1 MVVPFLDLKREY
13 LVIKKEIEE
22 KIFTVLEKGEYCY
35 GEETE
40 KFEKLFGKLVACR
53 YCFGVSSGT
62 DSLMIALKALGVKAG
77 DKIITT
83 PFTFIATAEAIVNV
97 GAQPVFVDIEAQ
109 TMNIDLSQIEK
120 VIDKKTKG
128 IIPVHLYGVPVN
140 MDPLLKIAS
149 KYHLVVIEDAAH
161 AEGSLYKGK
170 PVGSLGDIGC
180 FSLYPSKSFGAYG
193 NAGVVTTN
201 KKSLAYQIKM
211 ISNHG
216 RDKDKNIHQVIGYTG
231 TIDNLQ
237 AAILNVKLK
246 YFHQRA
252 KRKKMIA
259 RKYNRAF
266 AKLPLQI
273 QEVPLYCDPSFYVYT
288 IRFSK
293 RNRLKEFLTQNG
305 IGIGIYYPLPLH
317 FQPSLKFLGY
327 KKGDFPVAEKT
338 ADSVLSLPLFP
349 EMTDREIEYVI
360 RKVKDFFRS

>member
-1 MVVPFLDLKREY
+1 VRVPFLDLKREY
-13 LVIKKEIEE
+13 KQIKKEVL
-22 KIFTVLEKGEYCY
+22 KKFLTVLDKGEYCY

-109 TMNIDLSQIEK
+109 MMNIDLSQIEK

-128 IIPVHLYGVPVN
+128 IIPVHLYGVLVN
-140 MDPLLKIAS
+140 MDSLLKIAS

-170 PVGSLGDIGC
+170 PAGSLGDIGC

-201 KKSLAYQIKM
+201 KKSLAHQIKM

-216 RDKDKNIHQVIGYTG
+216 RDRDKNIHQVIGYTG

-237 AAILNVKLK
+237 SAVLNIKLK
-246 YFHQRA
+246 YFSQNIR
-252 KRKKMIA
+252 RKKMIA
-259 RKYNRAF
+259 REYNRAF
-266 AKLPLQI
+266 ANLPFKSQKI
-273 QEVPLYCDPSFYVYT
+273 PSFCDPSFYVYT
-288 IRFSK
+288 IRFDK
-293 RNRLKEFLTQNG
+293 RDKLKEFLAKNG
-305 IGIGIYYPLPLH
+305 VGTGIYYPFPLH
-317 FQPSLKFLGY
+317 LQPSLQFLGY
-327 KKGDFPVAEKT
+327 KKGDFPIAEQT
-338 ADSVLSLPLFP
+338 AASVLSLPLYP
-349 EMTDREIEYVI
+349 QMTDKEVEYVI
-360 RKVKDFFRS
+360 QKVKAFFV